1 MRNKMAHSVQPFR
14 ASYRSKISKY
24 YNVYLHG
31 AFVFFVGVCAII
43 FFASK
48 IHNFKLVDS
57 LAFVFGILF
66 FNVCEYYIHKSFGH
80 RKNPVALLFYKR
92 HTGDHHSFFSDDEM
106 YFDQAQDWRVILFPP
121 WLVVLISILLFG
133 IWSGVSILNQN
144 MASLFSMAVMGSFLC
159 YEIFHVCAHVPPGY
173 WFTELPWI
181 RMVRRLHTI
190 HHRRHL
196 MADRNFNILFP
207 MMDRILKTIVQ
218 K

>member
-1 MRNKMAHSVQPFR
+1 MAHSVQNFR
-14 ASYRSKISKY
+14 LSYRSKISKY
-24 YNVYLHG
+24 YNVYLHST
-31 AFVFFVGVCAII
+31 FVILVGVFVII
-43 FFASK
+43 FFGSK
-48 IHNFKLVDS
+48 LHNVQWIEGV
-57 LAFVFGILF
+57 AFVVGVLF

-121 WLVVLISILLFG
+121 WLVVVISVLLLG
-133 IWSGVSILNQN
+133 IWSAASILNQN
-144 MASLFSMAVMGSFLC
+144 MASLFSIAVMGSFLC
-159 YEIFHVCAHVPPGY
+159 YEIFHVCAHVPSGY

-207 MMDRILKTIVQ
+207 MMDKILKTIVE